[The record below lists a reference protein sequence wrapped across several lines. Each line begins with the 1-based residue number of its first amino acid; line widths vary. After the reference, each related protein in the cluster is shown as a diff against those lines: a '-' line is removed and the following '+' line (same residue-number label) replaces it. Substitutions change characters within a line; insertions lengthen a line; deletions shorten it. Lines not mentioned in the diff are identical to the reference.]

1 MKQIKTELLPVDKAL
16 NFVKSILKKNINF
29 YGTTDFSMLSGTNSD
44 KYISKKTNIFSLT
57 VCKKDDKIHF
67 IINDELRFCNDFDDK
82 PEYSFTILDDFTK
95 EDEEIFAKITDKIIT
110 LVDGLNKN
118 VVKQIS
124 VVQKKYLIEHDN
136 MKFDDCFQKND

>member
-16 NFVKSILKKNINF
+16 NFVKSILEKNINF
-29 YGTTDFSMLSGTNSD
+29 YGTTDFSMLSGTDSD
-44 KYISKKTNIFSLT
+44 KYISKKTNIYSLT

>member
-1 MKQIKTELLPVDKAL
+1 MKQDKTELLPVDKAL

-136 MKFDDCFQKND
+136 MKFDDCFQNND

>member
-1 MKQIKTELLPVDKAL
+1 MKQDKTELKPVDKAL
-16 NFVKSILKKNINF
+16 NFVKSILEKNINF

-67 IINDELRFCNDFDDK
+67 IINDELRFCNDFNDK

-136 MKFDDCFQKND
+136 MKFDDCFPKND

>member
-1 MKQIKTELLPVDKAL
+1 MKQIKTELKPVDKAL
-16 NFVKSILKKNINF
+16 NFVKSILEKNINF

-136 MKFDDCFQKND
+136 MKFDDCFPKND

>member
-1 MKQIKTELLPVDKAL
+1 MKQDKTELKPVDKAL
-16 NFVKSILKKNINF
+16 NFVKSILEKNINF

>member
-1 MKQIKTELLPVDKAL
+1 MKQDKTELKPIDKAL
-16 NFVKSILKKNINF
+16 NFVKSILEKNINF

>member
-16 NFVKSILKKNINF
+16 NFVKSILEKNINF

-67 IINDELRFCNDFDDK
+67 IINDELRFCNYFDDK

-136 MKFDDCFQKND
+136 MKFDDCFPKND

>member
-16 NFVKSILKKNINF
+16 NFVKSILEKNINF

>member
-16 NFVKSILKKNINF
+16 NFVKSILEKNINF
-29 YGTTDFSMLSGTNSD
+29 YGTTDFSMLSGTDSD

-67 IINDELRFCNDFDDK
+67 IINDELGFCNDFDDK

-136 MKFDDCFQKND
+136 MKFDDCFQNND

>member
-1 MKQIKTELLPVDKAL
+1 MKQDKTELLPVDKAL
-16 NFVKSILKKNINF
+16 NFVKSILEKNINF

-44 KYISKKTNIFSLT
+44 KYICKKTNIFSLT

-136 MKFDDCFQKND
+136 MKFDDCFPKND

>member
-16 NFVKSILKKNINF
+16 NFVKSILEKNINF

-136 MKFDDCFQKND
+136 IKFDDCFPKND

>member
-16 NFVKSILKKNINF
+16 NFVKSILEKNINF

-136 MKFDDCFQKND
+136 MTFDDCFQNND

>member
-16 NFVKSILKKNINF
+16 NFVKSILEKNINF

-67 IINDELRFCNDFDDK
+67 IINDELRFCNDFDDN

-136 MKFDDCFQKND
+136 MKFDDCFPKND

>member
-1 MKQIKTELLPVDKAL
+1 MKQIKTELKPIDKAL
-16 NFVKSILKKNINF
+16 NFVKSILEKNINF
-29 YGTTDFSMLSGTNSD
+29 YGTTDFSMLSGTDSD

-136 MKFDDCFQKND
+136 MKFDDCFPKND

>member
-16 NFVKSILKKNINF
+16 NFVKSILEKNINF

-136 MKFDDCFQKND
+136 MNFDDCFPKND

>member
-1 MKQIKTELLPVDKAL
+1 MKQDKTELKPIDKAL
-16 NFVKSILKKNINF
+16 NFVKSILEKNINF
-29 YGTTDFSMLSGTNSD
+29 YGTTDFSMLSGTDSD

>member
-1 MKQIKTELLPVDKAL
+1 MKQDKTELKPVDKAL
-16 NFVKSILKKNINF
+16 NFVKSILEKNINF

-136 MKFDDCFQKND
+136 IKFDDCFQNND

>member
-1 MKQIKTELLPVDKAL
+1 MKQDKTELLPVDKAL
-16 NFVKSILKKNINF
+16 NFVKSILEKNINF
-29 YGTTDFSMLSGTNSD
+29 YGTPGFSMLSGTNSD
-44 KYISKKTNIFSLT
+44 KYISKKTNIFSLI

-67 IINDELRFCNDFDDK
+67 IINDELRFCNDFDDN

>member
-1 MKQIKTELLPVDKAL
+1 MKQIKTALLPVDKAL
-16 NFVKSILKKNINF
+16 NFVKSILEKNINF

-95 EDEEIFAKITDKIIT
+95 EDEEIFTKITDKIIT

-124 VVQKKYLIEHDN
+124 VIQKKYLIEHDN
-136 MKFDDCFQKND
+136 MKFDDCFQNND

>member
-1 MKQIKTELLPVDKAL
+1 MKQIKTALLPVDKAL
-16 NFVKSILKKNINF
+16 NFVKSILEKNINF

-136 MKFDDCFQKND
+136 MKFDDCFQNND

>member
-67 IINDELRFCNDFDDK
+67 IINDELRFCNDFDDN

>member
-16 NFVKSILKKNINF
+16 NFVKSILEKNINF

-67 IINDELRFCNDFDDK
+67 IINDELRFCNDFDDN

>member
-1 MKQIKTELLPVDKAL
+1 MKQDKTELKPVDKAL
-16 NFVKSILKKNINF
+16 NFVKSILEKNINF

-67 IINDELRFCNDFDDK
+67 IINDELRFCNYFDDK

-136 MKFDDCFQKND
+136 IKFDDCFPKND

>member
-1 MKQIKTELLPVDKAL
+1 MKQDKTELKPVDKAL
-16 NFVKSILKKNINF
+16 NFVKSILEKNINF
-29 YGTTDFSMLSGTNSD
+29 YGTTDFSMLSGTDSD

-82 PEYSFTILDDFTK
+82 SEYSFTILDDFTK

-136 MKFDDCFQKND
+136 MKFDDCFQNND

>member
-16 NFVKSILKKNINF
+16 NFVKSILEKNINF

-95 EDEEIFAKITDKIIT
+95 EDEEIFVKITDKIIT

>member
-16 NFVKSILKKNINF
+16 NFVKSILEKNINF

-67 IINDELRFCNDFDDK
+67 IINDELRFCNDFDDN

-136 MKFDDCFQKND
+136 MKFDDCFQNND

>member
-1 MKQIKTELLPVDKAL
+1 MKQDKTELKPVDKAL
-16 NFVKSILKKNINF
+16 NFVKSILEKNINF
-29 YGTTDFSMLSGTNSD
+29 YGTTDFSTLSGTNSD

-136 MKFDDCFQKND
+136 MKFDDCFPKND

>member
-1 MKQIKTELLPVDKAL
+1 MKQEKEKELPIDKAL
-16 NFVKSILKKNINF
+16 NFIKGIMEKNINF
-29 YGTTDFSMLSGTNSD
+29 YGTTDYSLFSGTDSA
-44 KYISKKTNIFSLT
+44 KYISKSTNIFSFT

-67 IINDELRFCNDFDDK
+67 IINDELKFCHEFDDK
-82 PEYSFTILDDFTK
+82 PENSFTIVDEFTE
-95 EDEEIFAKITDKIIT
+95 EDEAIFVKIVDKIST

-136 MKFDDCFQKND
+136 MKFDDCFPTND

>member
-1 MKQIKTELLPVDKAL
+1 MKQDKTELKPIDKAL
-16 NFVKSILKKNINF
+16 NFVKSILEKNINF

-67 IINDELRFCNDFDDK
+67 IINDELRFCNDFDDN

>member
-1 MKQIKTELLPVDKAL
+1 MKQDTTKLLPIDKAL
-16 NFVKSILKKNINF
+16 RFVKNILEKNNKF
-29 YGTTDFSMLSGTNSD
+29 YGTTDFSLFSGTDSA
-44 KYISKKTNIFSLT
+44 KYISKTTNIFSLT

-67 IINDELRFCNDFDDK
+67 IINDELRFCHEFDDK
-82 PEYSFTILDDFTK
+82 PEYSFTIVDDFTE
-95 EDEEIFAKITDKIIT
+95 EDEAIFVKIVDKIST

-136 MKFDDCFQKND
+136 MKFDDCFPTND

>member
-16 NFVKSILKKNINF
+16 NFVKSILEKNINF

-57 VCKKDDKIHF
+57 VCKKDNKIHF

-136 MKFDDCFQKND
+136 MKFDDCFQNND

>member
-1 MKQIKTELLPVDKAL
+1 MKQDITKMLPIDKAL
-16 NFVKSILKKNINF
+16 RFIKGIMEKNSNF
-29 YGTTDFSMLSGTNSD
+29 YGTTDFSLFSGTDSA
-44 KYISKKTNIFSLT
+44 KYISKATNIFSLT

-67 IINDELRFCNDFDDK
+67 IINDELRFCHEFDDK
-82 PEYSFTILDDFTK
+82 PEYSFTIVDDFTK
-95 EDEEIFAKITDKIIT
+95 EDEAIFVKIVDKIST

-136 MKFDDCFQKND
+136 MKFDDCFPKND